1 MISQTVNIYNLK
13 ISKMKINLK
22 LCILILMLSCS
33 KDEGSP
39 QEESTGYNM
48 LLIGNS
54 FFKPYADHLNTLA
67 TEANLNEHSSTV
79 VKRGGELGRPINLW
93 NDSNT
98 EEHQLIKSTLD
109 QGNIEVFGMTSGY
122 DIDSENPTEGHSAWI
137 RYALQNNP
145 NIIIFIAIGSFD
157 FPNGDSNSTRPDWD
171 TFASDNGFNS
181 IQEFYDYYINEVIHK
196 EIVDELRLEFPST
209 KIFTI
214 PTGWATKNLAQMN
227 LDNELLDDISMVG
240 SKSSSIFTD
249 EKGHQ
254 GQIVIETGTMIWLNS
269 IYNVDLSSFNY
280 DTGFTTD
287 LHAIAQ
293 DIIDSHDSNY
303 KF

>member
-1 MISQTVNIYNLK
+1 MKNLP
-13 ISKMKINLK
+13 L
-22 LCILILMLSCS
+22 LLLIALTFMLSSCNNQ
-33 KDEGSP
+33 DEITLP
-39 QEESTGYNM
+39 QETQGYNM

-54 FFKPYADHLNTLA
+54 FFKPYADHLNNLA
-67 TEANLNEHSSTV
+67 SYANLNEHSSTI
-79 VKRGGELGRPINLW
+79 VKRGGENGRPINLW

-98 EEHQLIKSTLD
+98 EEHQLIKATLD
-109 QGNIEVFGMTSGY
+109 QGNLDYFGMTSGY
-122 DIDSENPTEGHSAWI
+122 DFDSENPTEGHSAWI
-137 RYALQNNP
+137 QYALQNNP

-214 PTGWATKNLAQMN
+214 PTGWATKNLAQIN

-240 SKSSSIFTD
+240 PKSSSIFTD

-303 KF
+303 KQ

>member
-1 MISQTVNIYNLK
+1 MI
-13 ISKMKINLK
+13 
-22 LCILILMLSCS
+22 SCS
-33 KDEGSP
+33 KGDISS
-39 QEESTGYNM
+39 QDESTGYNM

-54 FFKPYADHLNTLA
+54 FFKPYADHLNNLA
-67 TEANLNEHSSTV
+67 FEANLIEHSSV
-79 VKRGGELGRPINLW
+79 IVKRGGELGRPINFW

-137 RYALQNNP
+137 QYALQKNP

-157 FPNGDSNSTRPDWD
+157 FPNGDSNSTRPNWD
-171 TFASDNGFNS
+171 TFSSDNGFNS

-196 EIVDELRLEFPST
+196 EIVDKLRDEFPSS
-209 KIFTI
+209 KIFSI
-214 PTGWATKNLAQMN
+214 PTGWATKNLAQMKI
-227 LDNELLDDISMVG
+227 DNELLDDISMVG
-240 SKSSSIFTD
+240 PKSSSIFTD

-254 GQIVIETGTMIWLNS
+254 GQIVIETGTMIWLSS
-269 IYNVDLSSFNY
+269 IYNMDLSSFNY
-280 DTGFTTD
+280 DTGFITD

-303 KF
+303 KQ

>member
-1 MISQTVNIYNLK
+1 MKLSQIFLFITIF
-13 ISKMKINLK
+13 SFF
-22 LCILILMLSCS
+22 SCD
-33 KDEGSP
+33 KGEELTQD
-39 QEESTGYNM
+39 ESTGYNM

-54 FFKPYADHLNTLA
+54 FFKPYADHLNNLA
-67 TEANLNEHSSTV
+67 TEANLNEHNSTV
-79 VKRGGELGRPINLW
+79 VKRGGENGRPINLW

-122 DIDSENPTEGHSAWI
+122 DIDSDNPTEGHSAWI
-137 RYALQNNP
+137 NYALQNNP

-157 FPNGDSNSTRPDWD
+157 FPNGNSNGTRPDWD

-181 IQEFYDYYINEVIHK
+181 IQEFYDYYINELIHK

-209 KIFTI
+209 IIFTI

-240 SKSSSIFTD
+240 PKSSSIFTD

-254 GQIVIETGTMIWLNS
+254 GQIVIETGTMIWLNG
-269 IYNVDLSSFNY
+269 IYNVDLSLFNY

-293 DIIDSHDSNY
+293 DIINGQDPNY
-303 KF
+303 KQ

>member
-1 MISQTVNIYNLK
+1 
-13 ISKMKINLK
+13 
-22 LCILILMLSCS
+22 LSCT
-33 KDEGSP
+33 KDENH
-39 QEESTGYNM
+39 QQIQTQGYNM

-54 FFKPYADHLNTLA
+54 FFKPYADHLNTIA
-67 TEANLNEHSSTV
+67 TEANLNEHTSTV
-79 VKRGGELGRPINLW
+79 VKRGGENGRPINLW
-93 NDSNT
+93 NDSTT

-122 DIDSENPTEGHSAWI
+122 DIDSDNPTEGHSAWI
-137 RYALQNNP
+137 RYALQDNP

-157 FPNGDSNSTRPDWD
+157 FPNGDSNGIRPDWD

-181 IQEFYDYYINEVIHK
+181 IQEFYDYYINEMIHK
-196 EIVDELRLEFPST
+196 EIVDKLRLEFPST

-214 PTGWATKNLAQMN
+214 PTGWATKNLAKMN
-227 LDNELLDDISMVG
+227 LDNELFDDISMVG

-287 LHAIAQ
+287 LHDIAQ

>member
-1 MISQTVNIYNLK
+1 
-13 ISKMKINLK
+13 
-22 LCILILMLSCS
+22 MLSCS

-98 EEHQLIKSTLD
+98 EEHQLIKFTLD

-240 SKSSSIFTD
+240 PKSTSIFTD

-269 IYNVDLSSFNY
+269 IYDVDLSSFNY

-293 DIIDSHDSNY
+293 DIINGHDPNY
-303 KF
+303 RQ

>member
-1 MISQTVNIYNLK
+1 MI
-13 ISKMKINLK
+13 
-22 LCILILMLSCS
+22 SCS
-33 KDEGSP
+33 KGDISS
-39 QEESTGYNM
+39 QDESTGYNM

-54 FFKPYADHLNTLA
+54 FFKPYADHLNNLA
-67 TEANLNEHSSTV
+67 FEANLIEHSSV
-79 VKRGGELGRPINLW
+79 IVKRGGELGRPINFW

-137 RYALQNNP
+137 QYALQKNP

-157 FPNGDSNSTRPDWD
+157 FPNGDSNSTRPNWD
-171 TFASDNGFNS
+171 TFSSDNGFNS

-196 EIVDELRLEFPST
+196 EIVDKLRDEFPST
-209 KIFTI
+209 KIFSI
-214 PTGWATKNLAQMN
+214 PTGWATKNLAQMKI
-227 LDNELLDDISMVG
+227 DNELLDDISMVG
-240 SKSSSIFTD
+240 PKSSSIFTD

-254 GQIVIETGTMIWLNS
+254 GQIVIETGTMIWLSS
-269 IYNVDLSSFNY
+269 IYNMDLSSFNY
-280 DTGFTTD
+280 DTGFITD

-303 KF
+303 KQ

>member
-1 MISQTVNIYNLK
+1 
-13 ISKMKINLK
+13 MKFILNF
-22 LCILILMLSCS
+22 CILVFILSCAE
-33 KDEGSP
+33 DENS
-39 QEESTGYNM
+39 QQIQTQGYNM

-54 FFKPYADHLNTLA
+54 FFRPYADHLNNLA
-67 TEANLNEHSSTV
+67 TEANLNEHTSTV
-79 VKRGGELGRPINLW
+79 VNRGGENGRPINLW
-93 NDSNT
+93 NDSTT

-122 DIDSENPTEGHSAWI
+122 DIDSDNPTEGHSAWI
-137 RYALQNNP
+137 NYALQNNP
-145 NIIIFIAIGSFD
+145 NIVIFVAIGSFD
-157 FPNGDSNSTRPDWD
+157 FPYGDSNGTRPDWD

-181 IQEFYDYYINEVIHK
+181 IQEFYDYYINELIHK

-240 SKSSSIFTD
+240 PRSSSIFTD

-254 GQIVIETGTMIWLNS
+254 GQIVFETGTMIWLNS

>member
-1 MISQTVNIYNLK
+1 
-13 ISKMKINLK
+13 MKF
-22 LCILILMLSCS
+22 ILNFYILVFILSCT
-33 KDEGSP
+33 KHENP
-39 QEESTGYNM
+39 QQIQTQGYNM

-67 TEANLNEHSSTV
+67 TEANFNEHNSTI

-122 DIDSENPTEGHSAWI
+122 DIDSDNPTEGHSAWI
-137 RYALQNNP
+137 NYALQNNP
-145 NIIIFIAIGSFD
+145 NIIIFIAIPTFD
-157 FPNGDSNSTRPDWD
+157 FPNGESNGTRPDWN

-181 IQEFYDYYINEVIHK
+181 IQEFYDYYVNEMVHK

-214 PTGWATKNLAQMN
+214 PTGWAAKNLAQMN
-227 LDNELLDDISMVG
+227 LDNELLDDISMIG
-240 SKSSSIFTD
+240 PKSTSIFTD

-269 IYNVDLSSFNY
+269 IYNVNLSSFNY
-280 DTGFTTD
+280 DTGFNTD

-293 DIIDSHDSNY
+293 DIIDTHDSNY
-303 KF
+303 KK

>member
-1 MISQTVNIYNLK
+1 MKTIIKFCVLLFMISCTK
-13 ISKMKINLK
+13 GDIS
-22 LCILILMLSCS
+22 SQ
-33 KDEGSP
+33 D
-39 QEESTGYNM
+39 ESTGYNM

-54 FFKPYADHLNTLA
+54 FFKPYADHLNNLA
-67 TEANLNEHSSTV
+67 FEANLIEHSSV
-79 VKRGGELGRPINLW
+79 IVKRGGELGRPINLW

-137 RYALQNNP
+137 QYALQNNP

-181 IQEFYDYYINEVIHK
+181 IQEFYDYYINEKIHK

-214 PTGWATKNLAQMN
+214 PTGWATKNLAQMY

-240 SKSSSIFTD
+240 PKSSSIFTD

-303 KF
+303 KQ

>member
-1 MISQTVNIYNLK
+1 
-13 ISKMKINLK
+13 MKFILNFCTL
-22 LCILILMLSCS
+22 ILILSCT
-33 KDEGSP
+33 KDENP
-39 QEESTGYNM
+39 QQIQTQGYNM

-54 FFKPYADHLNTLA
+54 FFRPYADHLNNLA
-67 TEANLNEHSSTV
+67 TEANLNEHTSTV
-79 VKRGGELGRPINLW
+79 VNRGGENGRPINLW
-93 NDSNT
+93 NDSTT

-122 DIDSENPTEGHSAWI
+122 DIDSDNPTEGHSAWI
-137 RYALQNNP
+137 NYALQNNP
-145 NIIIFIAIGSFD
+145 NIVIFVAIGSFD
-157 FPNGDSNSTRPDWD
+157 FPYGDSNGTRPDWD

-181 IQEFYDYYINEVIHK
+181 VQEFYDYYINEFIHK

-240 SKSSSIFTD
+240 PRSSSIFTD
-249 EKGHQ
+249 ERGHQ
-254 GQIVIETGTMIWLNS
+254 GQIVFETGTMIWLNS

>member
-1 MISQTVNIYNLK
+1 
-13 ISKMKINLK
+13 MKFILNF
-22 LCILILMLSCS
+22 CILILILSCT
-33 KDEGSP
+33 KDETP
-39 QEESTGYNM
+39 QQIQTQGYNM

-54 FFKPYADHLNTLA
+54 FFKPYADNLNTLA
-67 TEANLNEHSSTV
+67 TQANLNEHSSTV
-79 VKRGGELGRPINLW
+79 VKRGGENGRPINLW
-93 NDSNT
+93 NDSTT

-122 DIDSENPTEGHSAWI
+122 DIGSDNPTEGHSAWI
-137 RYALQNNP
+137 NYALQKNP
-145 NIIIFIAIGSFD
+145 NIIVFIAIGSFD
-157 FPNGDSNSTRPDWD
+157 FPNGDSNGTRPDWD
-171 TFASDNGFNS
+171 TFASDNDFNS
-181 IQEFYDYYINEVIHK
+181 IQEFYDFYINEMIHK

-214 PTGWATKNLAQMN
+214 PTGWATKNLAQMK
-227 LDNELLDDISMVG
+227 LDNELLDDISIVG
-240 SKSSSIFTD
+240 PKSSSIFTD

-254 GQIVIETGTMIWLNS
+254 GQIVIETGTMVWLNI

-287 LHAIAQ
+287 LNAIAQ

>member
-1 MISQTVNIYNLK
+1 
-13 ISKMKINLK
+13 MKFILNFCTL
-22 LCILILMLSCS
+22 ILILSCT
-33 KDEGSP
+33 KDENP
-39 QEESTGYNM
+39 QQIQTQGYNM
-48 LLIGNS
+48 LLMGNS
-54 FFKPYADHLNTLA
+54 FFRPYADHLNNLA
-67 TEANLNEHSSTV
+67 IQADLNEHNSTV
-79 VKRGGELGRPINLW
+79 VNRGGELGRPINLW

-98 EEHQLIKSTLD
+98 EEHNLIKSTLD

-122 DIDSENPTEGHSAWI
+122 DIDSDNPTEGHSSWI
-137 RYALQNNP
+137 QYALQNNP

-157 FPNGDSNSTRPDWD
+157 FPNGDSNGTRPNWD

-196 EIVDELRLEFPST
+196 EIVDKLRLEFPST

-240 SKSSSIFTD
+240 PKSSSIFTD

-280 DTGFTTD
+280 NTGFTTD

-303 KF
+303 KQ

>member
-1 MISQTVNIYNLK
+1 M
-13 ISKMKINLK
+13 
-22 LCILILMLSCS
+22 SCT
-33 KDEGSP
+33 KDETP
-39 QEESTGYNM
+39 QQIQTQGYNM

-54 FFKPYADHLNTLA
+54 FFKPYADNLNTLA

-79 VKRGGELGRPINLW
+79 VKRGGENGRPINLW
-93 NDSNT
+93 NDSTT

-122 DIDSENPTEGHSAWI
+122 DIGSDNPTEGHSAWI
-137 RYALQNNP
+137 NYALQKNP
-145 NIIIFIAIGSFD
+145 NIIVFIAIGSFD
-157 FPNGDSNSTRPDWD
+157 FPNGDSNGTRPDWD
-171 TFASDNGFNS
+171 TFASDNDFNS
-181 IQEFYDYYINEVIHK
+181 IQEFYDFYINEMIHK

-214 PTGWATKNLAQMN
+214 PTGWATKNLAQMK

-240 SKSSSIFTD
+240 PKSSSIFTD

-254 GQIVIETGTMIWLNS
+254 GQIVIETGTMVWLNS

-287 LHAIAQ
+287 LNAIAQ